1 MNEILLLKFITLNN
15 LLKSRVTENRVSCPP
30 EFKHMNTHT
39 HTHTH
44 TPIFSCQILPVLRS
58 RETGSW
64 GVTLVVPSD

>member
-39 HTHTH
+39 HTHTYFLLSDS
-44 TPIFSCQILPVLRS
+44 PCSKEQGDRKL
-58 RETGSW
+58 GSN
-64 GVTLVVPSD
+64 PSGAI